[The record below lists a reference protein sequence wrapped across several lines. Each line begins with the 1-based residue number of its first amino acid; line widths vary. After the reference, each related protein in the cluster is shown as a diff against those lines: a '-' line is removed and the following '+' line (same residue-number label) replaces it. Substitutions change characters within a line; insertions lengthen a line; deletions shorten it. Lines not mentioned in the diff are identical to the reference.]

1 MGYVKVIIDNNSRH
15 TDSMFTYRAPDSV
28 GMGSI
33 VKVPFSAGN
42 KEKRAWVVE
51 TADKPDIDESKIK
64 DVIEEDPAL
73 SITPE
78 MVETCVW
85 MRQRYCIKYADALRC
100 FIPPGRPAK
109 PGKEKRPVSEVEPEP
124 QDIDELTAEQQ
135 ACLFEISEAI
145 KRREN
150 RIFLLHGVTGSGKT
164 EVYMRAI
171 ADVLAEGRTA
181 IVLVPEIALTKQITE
196 RLTGRFGKKIV
207 AVMHSGLTGRERFD
221 EWVRI
226 RSGEARIVVGARLAV
241 FSPLENVGLIV
252 MDEEHEST
260 YKSDMTPKYDTVD
273 IAAKRLKYYKGVL
286 ILGSATPSVVSYE
299 RAREGVYKLLEL
311 KHRYNG
317 VPLPAVETADMREEL
332 RSGNREILS
341 RSLRDGIS
349 SALAAGSQAILFLNR
364 RGYSTSISCRQ
375 CGYTLKCPDC
385 DITLTYHKYEN
396 AAVCHYCG
404 RKFRVPDRC
413 PECGSEMIK
422 FSGVGTEQVEE
433 YVKNAFPGA
442 RVARLDFDT
451 AQKGRG
457 SAKILKSFSKGET
470 DILVGTQL
478 VAKGLDFRNVSLVGV
493 VSADNA
499 LNVPDYRSSER
510 AFQLITQVAGRSGRG
525 DSRGRVIVQTYNP
538 ENFAIQAAVRGDY
551 TGFFEKEAEFR
562 RMMDYPPFTD
572 LIVVEFTSGNED
584 TALAEARS
592 CMEYLLC
599 ARISDSDTI
608 FEPRR
613 TERFRGNGGTNF
625 RYNIL
630 IKSGRGRRN
639 EYMYY
644 LAYFIKKLTASKT
657 DCTAVV
663 DVNPYSM

>member
-15 TDSMFTYRAPDSV
+15 TDAMFTYRAPEGV
-28 GMGSI
+28 GVGSI
-33 VKVPFSAGN
+33 VNVPFSAGN
-42 KEKRAWVVE
+42 KQKRAWVME
-51 TADKPDIDESKIK
+51 TMDVPDIDESKIK

-78 MVETCVW
+78 MVSTCVW
-85 MRQRYCIKYADALRC
+85 MRQRYCIKYVDALRC

-109 PGKEKRPVSEVEPEP
+109 PGKEKRPVSRVEPEP
-124 QDIDELTAEQQ
+124 QDIDALTEEQQ
-135 ACLFEISEAI
+135 KCLSEISGAV
-145 KRREN
+145 RRGEN

-171 ADVLAEGRTA
+171 SDVLAKGKTA

-226 RSGEARIVVGARLAV
+226 RSGEAKIVVGARLAV
-241 FSPLENVGLIV
+241 FAPLKDIGLIV

-273 IAAKRLKYYKGVL
+273 IAAKRLKYYGGVL

-299 RAREGVYKLLEL
+299 RAREGVYTLLEL
-311 KHRYNG
+311 KSRYNG
-317 VPLPAVETADMREEL
+317 VPLPEIETVDMRDEL

-341 RSLRDGIS
+341 RALKDGIGN
-349 SALAAGSQAILFLNR
+349 ALKEGSQSILFLNR

-375 CGYTLKCPDC
+375 CGYTLKCPEC

-404 RKFRVPDRC
+404 KKYRVPDKC
-413 PECGSEMIK
+413 PECGSGMIK
-422 FSGVGTEQVEE
+422 FAGVGTEQIEE
-433 YVKNAFPGA
+433 YVKNAFPEA
-442 RVARLDFDT
+442 NVARLDLDT
-451 AQKGRG
+451 ARKGRG
-457 SAKILKSFSKGET
+457 ASKILKSFSKGET

-499 LNVPDYRSSER
+499 LNVPDYRASER
-510 AFQLITQVAGRSGRG
+510 AFQLITQVAGRAGRG
-525 DSRGRVIVQTYNP
+525 DSRGRVIVQTYDP

-551 TGFFEKEAEFR
+551 KGFFEKEIEFR
-562 RMMDYPPFTD
+562 RMMKYPPFTD
-572 LIVVEFTSGNED
+572 LIVVEFTSSSEE
-584 TALAEARS
+584 TALAQAGE
-592 CMEYLLC
+592 CMKYLLR
-599 ARISDSDTI
+599 AGISGNDTI

-613 TERFRGNGGTNF
+613 TERFKGSGGTNF

-630 IKSGRGRRN
+630 IKSGKGRRN
-639 EYMYY
+639 EYLYY
-644 LAYFIKKLTASKT
+644 LAYFVEKMTRSGV